1 MAHSIFLMN
10 SCIGTCV
17 ACWGHSRMI
26 WFSSYFLNSL
36 RHIWAP
42 IGWVGRIWWEIFI
55 KVNSLRKK
63 SHPFVVEIWMIDWNL
78 NFVRIK
84 DLFKIKNK
92 KNLYFGKFFWV
103 VMVGCHQHNILIHM
117 QFNHGYTWH
126 WELRQYFLILLYYLT
141 SKFFHDRQKFILCC
155 ETPDYFCGKIRIIF
169 IHTSYTRIQIYLT
182 FTKLIE

>member
-1 MAHSIFLMN
+1 MAHSIFLIN
-10 SCIGTCV
+10 SCIGTRV

-63 SHPFVVEIWMIDWNL
+63 SHPFVVEIRMIDWNW

-84 DLFKIKNK
+84 DLFKK
-92 KNLYFGKFFWV
+92 KKIYILVNFFWV
-103 VMVGCHQHNILIHM
+103 VTVGFQQHNILIHM

-126 WELRQYFLILLYYLT
+126 WEQRQYLLILIYYST
-141 SKFFHDRQKFILCC
+141 SKVTEKNLF
-155 ETPDYFCGKIRIIF
+155 
-169 IHTSYTRIQIYLT
+169 
-182 FTKLIE
+182 